1 MRISMDL
8 ELQDTPGQLIHVLA
22 PVSELGGNIMSI
34 VHHHDKKTF
43 RNTVP
48 VHVIFDIEEL
58 ELEKLKKK
66 LEERGI
72 TIVRI
77 GKMRL
82 RARTHILLI
91 GHIIHTDLRETVDHI
106 DGTGFAEV
114 QDLSLSMP
122 AIDGPSSA
130 VVTIMATGIGELRRA
145 LSMLRDVAEKKN
157 LLMIE
162 PIDERSPMG
171 GAAYAEQ

>member
-8 ELQDTPGQLIHVLA
+8 ELKDTPGQLIHVLT
-22 PVSELGGNIMSI
+22 PVSDLGGNVLSI

-48 VHVIFDIEEL
+48 VYIIFDIEEH
-58 ELEKLKKK
+58 K
-66 LEERGI
+66 LEELQEGLEKKGV
-72 TIVRI
+72 TVVRI

-82 RARTHILLI
+82 RERAHILLI
-91 GHIIHTDLRETVDHI
+91 GHIIHTDLRETI
-106 DGTGFAEV
+106 DRIDSTGFAEV

-130 VVTIMATGIGELRRA
+130 IVTIMATGNEELKTSIA
-145 LSMLRDVAEKKN
+145 LLKEIAERKD
-157 LLMIE
+157 LLVIV
-162 PIDERSPMG
+162 PIDEG
-171 GAAYAEQ
+171 GLTGGQKNAG

>member
-8 ELQDTPGQLIHVLA
+8 ELQDTPGQLIHILT
-22 PVSELGGNIMSI
+22 PVSDLGGNVMSV

-48 VHVIFDIEEL
+48 VSVIFDIEER
-58 ELEKLKKK
+58 K
-66 LEERGI
+66 LEELQKRLEKSGV
-72 TIVRI
+72 TVVRI

-91 GHIIHTDLRETVDHI
+91 GHIIHTDLRHTIDEI

-130 VVTIMATGIGELRRA
+130 VVTIMATGNEELKKSVEI
-145 LSMLRDVAEKKN
+145 LKDIAERKD
-157 LLMIE
+157 LLVIV
-162 PIDERSPMG
+162 PIDQSGIAG
-171 GAAYAEQ
+171 GLSNAV

>member
-8 ELQDTPGQLIHVLA
+8 ELKDTPGQLIHVLT
-22 PVSELGGNIMSI
+22 PISDLGGNITSV

-48 VHVIFDIEEL
+48 VSVILEIDEQTLGEL
-58 ELEKLKKK
+58 QDGLEQN
-66 LEERGI
+66 GV
-72 TIVRI
+72 TIVRV

-82 RARTHILLI
+82 RATTHILLV
-91 GHIIHTDLRETVDHI
+91 GHIIHTDLRDTIDEI

-130 VVTIMATGIGELRRA
+130 VITIMATGDEELKTSIGILRQI
-145 LSMLRDVAEKKN
+145 AERKD
-157 LLMIE
+157 LLIIE
-162 PIDERSPMG
+162 PLDERGSPG
-171 GAAYAEQ
+171 GTSNGE

>member
-8 ELQDTPGQLIHVLA
+8 ELQDRPGQLIHVLT
-22 PVSELGGNIMSI
+22 PVSDLGGNILSI

-48 VHVIFDIEEL
+48 VYVIFDIEEHKIEEL
-58 ELEKLKKK
+58 QEGLEKN
-66 LEERGI
+66 GV

-82 RARTHILLI
+82 RARAHILLI
-91 GHIIHTDLRETVDHI
+91 GHIIHTDLRQTIDKI

-130 VVTIMATGIGELRRA
+130 IVTIMATGDEELKTAIA
-145 LSMLRDVAEKKN
+145 LLKDIAERKD
-157 LLMIE
+157 LLVIV
-162 PIDERSPMG
+162 PIDGSGFTG
-171 GAAYAEQ
+171 GQNNAE

>member
-8 ELQDTPGQLIHVLA
+8 ELKDTPGQLIHVLT
-22 PVSELGGNIMSI
+22 PVSDLGGNVLSI

-48 VHVIFDIEEL
+48 VYIIFDIEEH
-58 ELEKLKKK
+58 K
-66 LEERGI
+66 LEELQEGLEKKGV
-72 TIVRI
+72 TVVRI

-82 RARTHILLI
+82 RERAHILLI
-91 GHIIHTDLRETVDHI
+91 GHIIHTDLRETI
-106 DGTGFAEV
+106 DRIDSTGFAEV

-130 VVTIMATGIGELRRA
+130 IVTIMATGNEELKTSIS
-145 LSMLRDVAEKKN
+145 LLKEIAERKD
-157 LLMIE
+157 LLVIV
-162 PIDERSPMG
+162 PIDEG
-171 GAAYAEQ
+171 GLTGGQNNGG

>member
-1 MRISMDL
+1 MDL

-22 PVSELGGNIMSI
+22 PISELGGNIMSI
-34 VHHHDKKTF
+34 VHYHDKKTF

-58 ELEKLKKK
+58 KLEELKGK

-82 RARTHILLI
+82 RARTHIMLI

-122 AIDGPSSA
+122 AIDAPSSA
-130 VVTIMATGIGELRRA
+130 VITIMATGTRELQRAIKMLRR
-145 LSMLRDVAEKKN
+145 VAEEKN

-162 PIDERSPMG
+162 PIEGNSALEG
-171 GAAYAEQ
+171 TAYAG

>member
-8 ELQDTPGQLIHVLA
+8 ELQDTPGQLIHMLT
-22 PVSELGGNIMSI
+22 PVSDLGGNVLSV

-48 VHVIFDIEEL
+48 VSVIFEIEESKL
-58 ELEKLKKK
+58 EALQKGLEKK
-66 LEERGI
+66 GV

-82 RARTHILLI
+82 RARTHVLLI
-91 GHIIHTDLRETVDHI
+91 GHIIHTDLRHTIDRI

-130 VVTIMATGIGELRRA
+130 VVTIMATGGEA
-145 LSMLRDVAEKKN
+145 LKTSIEILRDVAEQKD
-157 LLMIE
+157 LLLIV
-162 PIDERSPMG
+162 PIDESGIPG
-171 GAAYAEQ
+171 GQNSAE

>member
-1 MRISMDL
+1 MDL

-48 VHVIFDIEEL
+48 VYVIFDIEEP
-58 ELEKLKKK
+58 ELEKLKGK

-91 GHIIHTDLRETVDHI
+91 GHIIHTNLRETVDHI

-130 VVTIMATGIGELRRA
+130 VVTIMATGLGELKRA
-145 LSMLRDVAEKKN
+145 TSMLRDVAEKKN

-162 PIDERSPMG
+162 PIEERSPLG
-171 GAAYAEQ
+171 GVAHAEQ

>member
-8 ELQDTPGQLIHVLA
+8 ELQDTPGQLIHVLT
-22 PVSELGGNIMSI
+22 PVSNLGGNILSV

-48 VHVIFDIEEL
+48 VYVICDIEEH
-58 ELEKLKKK
+58 K
-66 LEERGI
+66 LEELQEGLEKNGV

-82 RARTHILLI
+82 RARAHILLI
-91 GHIIHTDLRETVDHI
+91 GHILHTNLRHTIDKI

-122 AIDGPSSA
+122 AIDSPSSA
-130 VVTIMATGIGELRRA
+130 IVTIMATGNEELKTSIA
-145 LSMLRDVAEKKN
+145 ILKDIAERKD
-157 LLMIE
+157 LLVIV
-162 PIDERSPMG
+162 PIDESGSSG
-171 GAAYAEQ
+171 GQNNAE